1 MKILLSLGKRLPHFS
16 NGIST
21 QGNLS
26 LNVGAVG
33 LALIHHLQANLATA
47 HTLLMLFLQQ
57 TSFIPTTP
65 SNFSFSQ
72 ISKTWLSHVLISS
85 SMTSIV

>member
-1 MKILLSLGKRLPHFS
+1 MKIPFSLGKSSLHSS

-33 LALIHHLQANLATA
+33 LPLTHYLQENLAMA
-47 HTLLMLFLQQ
+47 HTLLMLSLQR
-57 TSFIPTTP
+57 TSFIPPTP
-65 SNFSFSQ
+65 PRPQLLIFSDF
-72 ISKTWLSHVLISS
+72 
-85 SMTSIV
+85 